1 MRDAVLC
8 QIRWQTSD
16 LSVMPS
22 LSIFRTVTMTDHEQ
36 AFLSSDVLLAT
47 QARSTQ
53 LSILSPLLLSPF
65 ALAQLTAKR
74 EFLVARVQKEWRNS

>member
-1 MRDAVLC
+1 
-8 QIRWQTSD
+8 
-16 LSVMPS
+16 
-22 LSIFRTVTMTDHEQ
+22 MTDHEQ